1 MQKCNIMPYKREHY
15 FMNRRTITSS
25 IIALNLLLPGYGS
38 ELPDLI
44 YCSNGVYSI
53 LEAAAAG
60 DTEVLKARIAEG
72 CDVNQKD
79 EEGNTALHLAARRN
93 SAESLAILLKKGA
106 DPMVEDA
113 AGKTASQLASSQKA
127 IRVLKGA
134 MATRNKEIE
143 LCDKVTAGDMQALEA
158 ALGSKRF
165 NPNMLNKDNTKS
177 LLIIV
182 CEKGNIS
189 MASKLIKAGADVNYE
204 APNGRSVLHHA
215 GDVDNAELIS
225 MLLEAGANPMAP
237 ARNGATALHD
247 AVWSRRMSSIK
258 ALLPAYKSVN
268 FSPDGRHNGTPIG
281 LAIGRGFTEVV
292 RLFIEAGI
300 DLNDTKYLKNPP
312 LHQAAESGRREM
324 VELFL
329 KAGASKSLKNKA
341 GKTAGD
347 VAAPTVRN
355 LL

>member
-1 MQKCNIMPYKREHY
+1 MVDKRKHIVMKC
-15 FMNRRTITSS
+15 RTIISS
-25 IIALNLLLPGYGS
+25 AVMLNLLLPCRAD

-60 DTEVLKARIAEG
+60 NAEVLQARIAEG

-113 AGKTASQLASSQKA
+113 AGKTASQLASSKKA
-127 IRVLKGA
+127 IRLLKGA
-134 MATRNKEIE
+134 MAARNKEIE
-143 LCDKVTAGDMQALEA
+143 LCDKVTAGDMQALET
-158 ALGSKRF
+158 ALSSKKF
-165 NPNMLNKDNTKS
+165 NPNMLNKDNSKS

-182 CEKGNIS
+182 CEKGNIDL
-189 MASKLIKAGADVNYE
+189 ARKLIKDGADVNYK
-204 APNGRSVLHHA
+204 ASNGRSVLHHA
-215 GDVDNAELIS
+215 VDVDNAELIS
-225 MLLEAGANPMAP
+225 MLLDAGANPMTP
-237 ARNGATALHD
+237 ARNSATALHD

-258 ALLPAYKSVN
+258 ALLPSYKSVN
-268 FSPDGRHNGTPIG
+268 FSPDGKHNGTPIG
-281 LAIGRGFTEVV
+281 LAIGRGFTDVI

-312 LHQAAESGRREM
+312 LHRAAESGRREM

-329 KAGASKSLKNKA
+329 KAGASKGLKNQA
-341 GKTAGD
+341 GKTARD
-347 VAAPTVRN
+347 IAAPAVRN

>member
-1 MQKCNIMPYKREHY
+1 
-15 FMNRRTITSS
+15 MNRRAIITS
-25 IIALNLLLPGYGS
+25 ALMLPLLLPCSGE

-60 DTEVLKARIAEG
+60 NTEVLQARIAEG

-93 SAESLAILLKKGA
+93 SAENLAMLLKKGA

-113 AGKTASQLASSQKA
+113 AGKTAAQLASSKKA
-127 IRVLKGA
+127 IRILRGA
-134 MATRNKEIE
+134 MAARNKEIE
-143 LCDKVTAGDMQALEA
+143 LCDKVTAGDMDTLEA

-165 NPNMLNKDNTKS
+165 NPNMLNKDNSKS
-177 LLIIV
+177 LLILI

-189 MASKLIKAGADVNYE
+189 MARKLIKAGADVNYA

-215 GDVDNAELIS
+215 VDVDNAELVS

-237 ARNGATALHD
+237 SRNSATALHD
-247 AVWSRRMSSIK
+247 AVWSRRMSSIA

-268 FSPDGRHNGTPIG
+268 FSPDGQHNGTPIG
-281 LAIGRGFTEVV
+281 LAIGRGFTDVV

-300 DLNDTKYLKNPP
+300 DLNDTKYLKNLP

-329 KAGASKSLKNKA
+329 KAGASKSQKNRA

-347 VAAPTVRN
+347 VAAPAVRN